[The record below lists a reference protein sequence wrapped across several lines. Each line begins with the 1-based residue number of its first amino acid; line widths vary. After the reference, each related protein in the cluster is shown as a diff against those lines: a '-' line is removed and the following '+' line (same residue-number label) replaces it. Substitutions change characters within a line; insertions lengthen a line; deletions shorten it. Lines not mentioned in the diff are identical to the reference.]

1 MKTFSKYL
9 TDFFTKYLCEEKGV
23 SKHTLRSYG
32 EAFSLLLTYFND
44 VKKIHA
50 DKIALC
56 NITREEILMFL
67 TWLETTRGCSV
78 STRNQ
83 RVASIHSFCK
93 YVMYEDVT
101 HLDQWNEIL
110 KIKFK
115 KTIHT
120 EMNYLSIEAV
130 KILLELIPQDTRE
143 GRRDLAL
150 ISLLYDSGARVQEL
164 CDLTPKS
171 LHLISPEY
179 ITLFGKGSKSRNVP
193 IQKELVAI
201 LKRYIEENHLDNPG
215 MNMKA
220 LFFNKQGGHLTP
232 AGVTYILN
240 KYFERAKKNNPD
252 LFPEK
257 FSPHCMRHTKAMHLL
272 RGGINLIYIRDIL
285 GHVQSSTTE
294 VYARADSKQKREAL
308 EKAYSNVLPVPTST
322 ASWDNDSELRNWLKG
337 LGK

>member
-32 EAFSLLLTYFND
+32 ETFSLLLIYFHD
-44 VKKIHA
+44 AKKINA
-50 DKIALC
+50 DKLMLS
-56 NITREEILMFL
+56 NITREEVLAFL
-67 TWLETTRGCSV
+67 TWLETTRRCST

-83 RVASIHSFCK
+83 RLAAIHSFCK
-93 YVMYEDVT
+93 YIMYEDVKL
-101 HLDQWNEIL
+101 LDQWSNIL

-115 KTIHT
+115 KTIQA
-120 EMNYLSIEAV
+120 EMNYLSIEAI
-130 KILLELIPQDTRE
+130 KILLELIPQDTRD

-179 ITLFGKGSKSRNVP
+179 VTLWGKGNKSRNVP
-193 IQKELVAI
+193 LQKEQVAI
-201 LKRYIEENHLDNPG
+201 LKRYVEENRLDRDDR
-215 MNMKA
+215 NMRA

-240 KYFERAKKNNPD
+240 KYFKCAKEKNPD
-252 LFPEK
+252 LFPDK
-257 FSPHCMRHTKAMHLL
+257 FSPHCMRHSKAMHLL
-272 RGGINLIYIRDIL
+272 QGGINLIYIRDIL
-285 GHVQSSTTE
+285 GHVQCSTTE

-308 EKAYSNVLPVPTST
+308 EQAYSNVLPVPSGN
-322 ASWDNDSELRNWLKG
+322 ASWDDNSELRNWLKG